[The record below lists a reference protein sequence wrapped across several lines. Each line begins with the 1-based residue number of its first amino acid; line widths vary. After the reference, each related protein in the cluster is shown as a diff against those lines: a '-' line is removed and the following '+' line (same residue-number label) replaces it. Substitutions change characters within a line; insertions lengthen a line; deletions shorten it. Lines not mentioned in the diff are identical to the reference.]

1 MHCLFLDCNHFVV
14 KQGEEGSSAVDLET
28 ASFIRGKRD
37 SEQQTAEGTAG
48 TATLEKYH
56 ENKHKQAFCA
66 RLEGAISQSTK
77 KTPGKQLVGLE
88 KSDK

>member
-56 ENKHKQAFCA
+56 KNKHFVQGL
-66 RLEGAISQSTK
+66 REQSLSPQK
-77 KTPGKQLVGLE
+77 KTQVNSWWDWKNLT
-88 KSDK
+88 SDH